1 MGLKEIV
8 QENHYPIVFIGSGIE
23 KRYLKN
29 FPNWNSLLKG
39 YWDQINETQNFYSF
53 LRTLTKKHPD
63 SNTTDQDFYANVE
76 AATYIQEKFD
86 DLFYDEQIK
95 VSGLSIQQ
103 AQQNRISPFKQSIS
117 NRLKHYELSDS
128 IDADE
133 LANFVQMLEKAK
145 MIITTN
151 YDTFIQDQIE
161 ANSDQRPSV
170 FVGRSGLFDSNEGWS
185 EIYQIH
191 GSVTDSN
198 SIVINSK
205 DYDNFDENSVL
216 VSAKIMS
223 SMIDTPIIFFGYS
236 MTDRNIRKVLDDFGT
251 QLPQEDP
258 RKSAN
263 RILIVDYEAGQ
274 NEIVEQIVQDPSLHQ
289 LTYTL
294 IKTDNYKAIFN
305 QLKTINEGATPYEVK
320 KFNGLIKKLIV
331 QQGQM
336 GKLDA
341 VLVTPTQ
348 LDDISKEI
356 DQGKPIVVALGNE
369 RYFYVYP
376 DLVSYMKDYFN
387 NTDNYL
393 PAVALSF
400 AAHDGN
406 RLTKTPFSKY
416 LHAIDVKTLKLPEN
430 DLEKLR
436 NKIDT
441 CSTLDELISG
451 LDKYSQNTFY
461 HIADVK
467 KQHYSLSR
475 TINVIT
481 FNLRNI
487 PLEEL
492 KEYVL
497 KEVLPLFETVKSN
510 VRTNIRK
517 LLFGYD
523 LLLNGDL
530 KQIKNQ
536 LITQRVELARR

>member
-29 FPNWNSLLKG
+29 FPNWNALLKE

-53 LRTLTKKHPD
+53 LRTLTKDHPNL
-63 SNTTDQDFYANVE
+63 SITDQDFYANVE

-103 AQQNRISPFKQSIS
+103 AQQNRTSPFKQSIS
-117 NRLKHYELSDS
+117 NRLKHYELSDT
-128 IDADE
+128 IDAGE
-133 LANFVQMLEKAK
+133 LKSFVQMLEKAK

-161 ANSDQRPSV
+161 ADSDQRPSV
-170 FVGRSGLFDSNEGWS
+170 FVGRSGLFDSNDGWS

-191 GSVTDSN
+191 GSVTDSS
-198 SIVINSK
+198 SIVINSN
-205 DYDNFDENSVL
+205 DYDNFDQNSVL

-263 RILIVDYEAGQ
+263 RILVVDYEEGQ
-274 NEIVEQIVQDPSLHQ
+274 NEVVEQIVQDPSLHQ

-294 IKTDNYKAIFN
+294 IKTDNYKAIFS
-305 QLKTINEGATPYEVK
+305 QLKMINEGATPYEVK

-331 QQGQM
+331 QQGQA
-336 GKLDA
+336 GKLDS

-348 LDDISKEI
+348 LDDVSKDI

-400 AAHDGN
+400 AAHDGS

-416 LHAIDVKTLKLPEN
+416 LHAVDINTLKLPEH
-430 DLEKLR
+430 DLDKLR
-436 NKIDT
+436 HKINN
-441 CSTLDELISG
+441 CSSLDEIINRVEKYCKISFNN
-451 LDKYSQNTFY
+451 LSSIEEQNY
-461 HIADVK
+461 ALYRKIG
-467 KQHYSLSR
+467 
-475 TINVIT
+475 VIT
-481 FNLRNI
+481 YNLKRLPREELNQFI
-487 PLEEL
+487 LEEA
-492 KEYVL
+492 
-497 KEVLPLFETVKSN
+497 LPLFETHPKTRS
-510 VRTNIRK
+510 NIRK

-523 LLLNGDL
+523 LLIHGNLE
-530 KQIKNQ
+530 QIKKP
-536 LITQRVELARR
+536 VHYPKG